1 MTRHKHYDVIIAYA
15 EGREVQRKNCY
26 GNWIPCPY
34 PTFKPEEEYR
44 IVPEVSFLYTR
55 QCLYYFKSSND
66 VRVLLF
72 QCNTLEELQ
81 KACDGFEQSD
91 KDFLKWVSN
100 IEKVEYVKPTSN

>member
-1 MTRHKHYDVIIAYA
+1 MTRHKHYDVIVAYA
-15 EGREVQRKNCY
+15 EGKEVQRKSY

-81 KACDGFEQSD
+81 KACDDFEQSD
-91 KDFLKWVSN
+91 KDFLKWVGN